1 MMHRVRTT
9 VTLDSDVEELVRR
22 AMQERGLSFKGAINA
37 AIRAGLATGQARSR
51 YGVEPRHLGHATVPL
66 AKALQVAAE
75 MEDEEI
81 VRKLAL
87 GK

>member
-1 MMHRVRTT
+1 MRLRTT
-9 VTLDSDVEELVRR
+9 VTLDSDVEELLRR
-22 AMQERGLSFKGAINA
+22 AMQERGLSFKAAVNA
-37 AIRAGLATGQARSR
+37 AIRAGLSTGQAATR
-51 YGVEPRHLGHATVPL
+51 YRMEAQHLGNAAVPL
-66 AKALQVAAE
+66 TRALQVAAE